1 MSEEKKSEH
10 LRCRVIL
17 EMLGKP
23 KEHIEKT
30 LREYVQKIK
39 EDEDSIILNEKFTD
53 AKEQGDLW
61 ATFVELEMVMK
72 SIPNLIGFCFDYMP
86 SSVEVLKPEEFTL
99 KNRDISNFIN
109 DLQAKLHTVD
119 MVAKKLRTENEF
131 LKRNMKKSF
140 ENAIMVLL
148 KLNKMDVNEISKF
161 TGISE
166 KDLSGFLDKLI
177 EEKKIKKEEEKYSLV

>member
-10 LRCRVIL
+10 LRCRIIL
-17 EMLGKP
+17 EVLGKP

-30 LREYVQKIK
+30 LRDYVQKIK
-39 EDEDSIILNEKFTD
+39 EDEDLIILNEKF
-53 AKEQGDLW
+53 AEPKEKEALW
-61 ATFVELEMVMK
+61 TVFVELEMVIK

-86 SSVEVLKPEEFTL
+86 SSVEILKPEEFKL

-140 ENAIMVLL
+140 ENAITILL
-148 KLNKMDVNEISKF
+148 KLNKMDITEISKF
-161 TGISE
+161 TGINE
-166 KDLSGFLDKLI
+166 KDLPGFLDKLI